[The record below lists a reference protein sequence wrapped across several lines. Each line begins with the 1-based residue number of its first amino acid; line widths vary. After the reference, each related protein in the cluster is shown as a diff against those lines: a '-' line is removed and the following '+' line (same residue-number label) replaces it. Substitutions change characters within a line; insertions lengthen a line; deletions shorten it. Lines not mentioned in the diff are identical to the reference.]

1 MALLLG
7 GCATTKQPLS
17 QSEFVAAMES
27 SSIKIDALMAENK
40 QEEVVGLLS
49 RMASDNPARKEPWVR
64 LAKLHFDAGAYGRA
78 IVAADEV
85 LQRDPADRTAKSV
98 RAVSGLRVAT
108 ESLAELR
115 KDADLR
121 GSAQADAQSLA
132 RNLRETLG
140 EDVLVPVAA
149 IQTSAST
156 EPTPEPVPVKE
167 RPRKKVVR
175 PARNDAGGQA
185 PGANPFSSLR

>member
-1 MALLLG
+1 MVVLRSRLA
-7 GCATTKQPLS
+7 
-17 QSEFVAAMES
+17 SEH
-27 SSIKIDALMAENK
+27 
-40 QEEVVGLLS
+40 
-49 RMASDNPARKEPWVR
+49 PARKGPWAR
-64 LAKLHFDAGAYGRA
+64 LATLHFDAGSYGRA
-78 IVAADEV
+78 LVAADEV

-121 GSAQADAQSLA
+121 GSAQADAQSPA
-132 RNLRETLG
+132 RTLREALG

-149 IQTSAST
+149 VQTGASA
-156 EPTPEPVPVKE
+156 EPAPEAARVKE

-185 PGANPFSSLR
+185 SGANPFSSLR

>member
-40 QEEVVGLLS
+40 QEEAVGLLS
-49 RMASDNPARKEPWVR
+49 RMASENPARKEPWVR
-64 LAKLHFDAGAYGRA
+64 LAKLHFDAAAYGRA

-149 IQTSAST
+149 IQTGASAQ
-156 EPTPEPVPVKE
+156 PAPESAPVKE
-167 RPRKKVVR
+167 RTRKKVVR
-175 PARNDAGGQA
+175 PARSDAGGQA
-185 PGANPFSSLR
+185 TGANPFSSLR